1 MRAGKSKKCIRY
13 ARVFINDVA
22 QISSSFFFAERFTI
36 YYLTFTITIVI
47 VFITFFRLM
56 NLAEPNWGLLVW
68 QTRNQLTEQWNVGF
82 WREKCQGRIE
92 NSETQFMWL
101 ESRFLQYA
109 NPSLF
114 FVFYESP
121 VFTHW
126 RATEFPI
133 VPLCPL
139 FSPAGQIEKITS
151 LRTPQLGTAS
161 SVFWFILCGSLIIG
175 GFCFK

>member
-1 MRAGKSKKCIRY
+1 MHSVCKSLYQWRCANFIILFLRRKIHRLLSYFYNNHRHRFHNFFSVNEPHRAKLRSTCVADQKSTNRTMECWVLAGKMSGQ
-13 ARVFINDVA
+13 NG
-22 QISSSFFFAERFTI
+22 E
-36 YYLTFTITIVI
+36 L
-47 VFITFFRLM
+47 
-56 NLAEPNWGLLVW
+56 G
-68 QTRNQLTEQWNVGF
+68 
-82 WREKCQGRIE
+82 
-92 NSETQFMWL
+92 NSIHMWL

-114 FVFYESP
+114 FVFYESR
-121 VFTHW
+121 VLTHR

>member
-1 MRAGKSKKCIRY
+1 MTLRK
-13 ARVFINDVA
+13 FHHP
-22 QISSSFFFAERFTI
+22 FFFAERFTI
-36 YYLTFTITIVI
+36 YYLTFTIIIVI

-92 NSETQFMWL
+92 NSENRFMWL

-121 VFTHW
+121 VLTHR

-139 FSPAGQIEKITS
+139 FSPAGQIEKITA
-151 LRTPQLGTAS
+151 LRTSQLGTAS